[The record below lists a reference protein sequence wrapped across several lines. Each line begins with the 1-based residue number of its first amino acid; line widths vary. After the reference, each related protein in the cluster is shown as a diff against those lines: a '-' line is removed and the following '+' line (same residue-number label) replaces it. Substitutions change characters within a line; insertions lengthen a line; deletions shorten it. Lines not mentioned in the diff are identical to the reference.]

1 MVKDCE
7 HACSV
12 GVHLAI
18 FCEENSACSFQRVL
32 ARSTCRDS
40 SMSRVPASFSS
51 RERYPVAY
59 PPVCDRVPPGTSF

>member
-1 MVKDCE
+1 MVEGCE

-18 FCEENSACSFQRVL
+18 FCEGNSTCSFQRVM
-32 ARSTCRDS
+32 AGSTCRDS
-40 SMSRVPASFSS
+40 SMSMGPVSFSG
-51 RERYPVAY
+51 RECYPVVY